1 MSDQSNKCVQIVVN
15 VDTDA
20 KTRRPRRTKRPWLI
34 LNVGLRVGRLD
45 VPTQEFELVDID
57 GVGILET
64 DGPPGP
70 WPGPRQTINLRHLTG
85 NPKVVIN
92 FSVLE
97 PPELH
102 FPPDALKAI
111 GLHHDDEGCP
121 LRAVNAHKP
130 QFLRR
135 GVSANGRQV
144 SLQDINDDG
153 KTYRFALFVYSG
165 EKLVALCDPRIIN
178 K

>member
-64 DGPPGP
+64 DGQPG
-70 WPGPRQTINLRHLTG
+70 
-85 NPKVVIN
+85 
-92 FSVLE
+92 
-97 PPELH
+97 
-102 FPPDALKAI
+102 
-111 GLHHDDEGCP
+111 
-121 LRAVNAHKP
+121 
-130 QFLRR
+130 
-135 GVSANGRQV
+135 
-144 SLQDINDDG
+144 
-153 KTYRFALFVYSG
+153 
-165 EKLVALCDPRIIN
+165 
-178 K
+178 